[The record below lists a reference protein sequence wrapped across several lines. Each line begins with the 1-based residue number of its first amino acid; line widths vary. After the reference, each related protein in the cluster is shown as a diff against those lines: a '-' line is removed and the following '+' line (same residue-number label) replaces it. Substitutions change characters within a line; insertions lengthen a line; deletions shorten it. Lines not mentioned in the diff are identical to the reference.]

1 MSLTNN
7 NSTDS
12 TLADRQEH
20 VNLEAHSFTAEQ
32 VLSNLDSSAQGLTLN
47 QVQQRRLLFGYNQLP
62 EPHPVTLVKI
72 FFHQFLNPLI
82 YILLAAAIVSLVI
95 GEHSDAIFIT
105 IVLLVNSI
113 IGMVQEYSAQKSAS
127 SLKQLTTQYAHV
139 IRDGENFEINANELV
154 PGDIVLLESGKK
166 VPADLR
172 LIHTHGIEL
181 DESLLTG
188 ESMPVTHDAERT
200 LNPDTTMADRIN
212 IAYTGT
218 LVTRGRATG
227 VVIATGIETQLGQ
240 IAEDVLARRRVKPPL
255 MLRMEKFSMRISIV
269 MTLMVII
276 LGAISLSRGMPF
288 TDMLLMSAALAVAAI
303 PEGLPVAMT
312 IALSISMRR
321 MAKRNVIVRKLV
333 TVEALGS
340 CTYIATDKTGTLT
353 VNEITV
359 RKLLSPDGTSF
370 DVSGEGLDPYG
381 EVTTSSGELTE
392 QQKSWLERTC
402 ITVTLAN
409 EAYIGK
415 RNGQWS
421 HQGDTVDVAML
432 VMSHKQGFVRPVLM
446 EQFPEIDTIPYE
458 SANQFSA
465 SLNQQQT
472 QQLVSVKGAVERLLP
487 MCTMMATAD
496 GDIPIDVEKI
506 EQMSKQMAEHGHR
519 VMAVVSG
526 YLDPSKSRHLSV
538 NSLTGLTFLGLLGM
552 NDPLRKEAPAAIKQ
566 CHDAG
571 IKVAMVTGDHPATAL
586 AIGCELHLANKD
598 TRVIT
603 GHDINLAASATES
616 MDTLTKKSP
625 IFARVEPHQKLNIV
639 QSLQRNGHF
648 VAVTGDGANDA
659 PALRAAHVGV
669 AMGKSGTDIAR
680 ETSDMILA
688 DDNFSSIIA
697 GIEEGR
703 IAYGNVRKVILLLLT
718 TGASELILFTLS
730 LIAGLPL
737 PLTAVQ
743 LLWLNLVTNGI
754 QDVALAFEPGEGDE
768 LKRPPRRP
776 NEPVFNRLMIERVL
790 SVSIVIGVI
799 AFLAFEWLLTQGYS
813 LNEARNSILFLMVLF
828 ENVHVFNSRSE
839 TRSVFAHNP
848 LRNPFLLFGTIGA
861 QLIHIGAMFTP
872 GLREV
877 LDIQPVGLASWFTLL
892 QLALVALLASEL
904 HKMIWYFRNKPI
916 NK

>member
-1 MSLTNN
+1 MDLIDTS
-7 NSTDS
+7 NSDS
-12 TLADRQEH
+12 TTLKQKQQRI
-20 VNLEAHSFTAEQ
+20 NLEAHSSSIEH
-32 VLSNLDSSAQGLTLN
+32 VLQNISSSAQGLSLG
-47 QVQQRRLLFGYNQLP
+47 QVQQRCAIFGYNQLP
-62 EPHPVTLVKI
+62 ETKPVTLLKI
-72 FFHQFLNPLI
+72 FSRQFLNPLI
-82 YILLAAAIVSLVI
+82 YILLVAAVVSLFI
-95 GEHSDAIFIT
+95 SELSDAIFIG

-113 IGMVQEYSAQKSAS
+113 VGTIQEFSAQKSAS
-127 SLKQLTTQYAHV
+127 SLKQLITQTAHV
-139 IRDGENFEINANELV
+139 IRNGENFEINARELV

-172 LIHTHGIEL
+172 LIDSYGLEM
-181 DESLLTG
+181 DVSLLTG
-188 ESMPVTHDAERT
+188 ESMPVAHNAE
-200 LNPDTTMADRIN
+200 LILAEDTVTADRIN

-227 VVIATGIETQLGQ
+227 VVIATGQETQLGQ
-240 IAEDVLARRRVKPPL
+240 IAEDVLARRQVKPPL
-255 MLRMEKFSMRISIV
+255 MLRMEKFSMRISII
-269 MTLMVII
+269 MGLMVII

-321 MAKRNVIVRKLV
+321 MAKKNVIVRKLV

-353 VNEITV
+353 VNQLTV
-359 RKLLSPDGTSF
+359 RKLLTPDGVSF
-370 DVSGEGLDPYG
+370 KVSGEGLQPDG
-381 EVTTSSGELTE
+381 EITPVTGELTE
-392 QQKSWLERTC
+392 PQKLWLDRVC
-402 ITVTLAN
+402 KTVTLAN

-415 RNGQWS
+415 RNGQWL

-432 VMSHKQGFVRPVLM
+432 VLAHKWKFVRPILL
-446 EQFPEIDTIPYE
+446 EQYPQLDTIPYE
-458 SANQFSA
+458 SIDQFSA
-465 SLNQQQT
+465 SLNRDNQHH
-472 QQLVSVKGAVERLLP
+472 LVSIKGAMERLLP
-487 MCTMMATAD
+487 MCSHMASLS
-496 GDIPIDVEKI
+496 GDVPVDVPCI
-506 EQMSKQMAEHGHR
+506 EQLAHQMAEQGYR

-526 YLDPSKSRHLSV
+526 YLEKNTSERLAINALRD
-538 NSLTGLTFLGLLGM
+538 LTFLGLVGM
-552 NDPLRKEAPAAIKQ
+552 NDPLRKEASAAIRQ

-571 IKVAMVTGDHPATAL
+571 IKVAMLTGDHPVTAL
-586 AIGCELHLANKD
+586 AIGRELSLASDK
-598 TRVIT
+598 TPVIT
-603 GHDINLAASATES
+603 GHDLKQAAGSIEDFDALTNRSA
-616 MDTLTKKSP
+616 
-625 IFARVEPHQKLNIV
+625 IFARVEPHQKLGIV

-669 AMGKSGTDIAR
+669 AMGKSGTDVAR
-680 ETSDMILA
+680 ETADMILT
-688 DDNFSSIIA
+688 DDNFSSIVS

-703 IAYGNVRKVILLLLT
+703 IAYANVRKVILLLLT
-718 TGASELILFTLS
+718 TGASELILFVLS

-768 LKRPPRRP
+768 LKRSPRKP

-790 SVSIVIGVI
+790 SVSIVIGTVS
-799 AFLAFEWLLTQGYS
+799 FLAFDWLLRHGYS
-813 LNEARNSILFLMVLF
+813 IDQARNSILLLMVLF

-839 TRSVFAHNP
+839 TRSVFTHNP
-848 LRNPFLLFGTIGA
+848 LRNLFLLLGTIGA
-861 QLIHIGAMFTP
+861 QLVHIGAMYTP

-892 QLALVALLASEL
+892 QLALIALLASEL
-904 HKMIWYFRNKPI
+904 HKAAWHLRYK
-916 NK
+916 